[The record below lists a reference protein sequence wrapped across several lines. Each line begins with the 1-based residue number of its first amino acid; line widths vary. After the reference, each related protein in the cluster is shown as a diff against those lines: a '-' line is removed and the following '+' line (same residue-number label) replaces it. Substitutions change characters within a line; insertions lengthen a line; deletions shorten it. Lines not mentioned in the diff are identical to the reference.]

1 MAVDRSAAVRAVAAV
16 FMSFACTAVL
26 LRCYVRIRLVR
37 AFGWDDITMLIAT
50 GFYIMFSA
58 CMIGGSLYGTGKH
71 FTELTA
77 HQSVVAMK
85 YWFLC
90 DLGYALASILSKVSV
105 CLLLLRVLIAP
116 AHRTIIY
123 VVTAITVIT
132 GIVFFIFCLVQCS
145 PPSFFWERFWEDETI
160 SGSCGHLTAIEVML
174 YLFSAVSASFDF
186 TVALLPIFVVR
197 KLQMSRQTKVAAVCL
212 LGMACI
218 ASVAVIVRIPFV
230 HTIKNPDF
238 LYATVQIA
246 IWSNIETGLSIFA
259 GSLATLRPLFSR
271 FTGSEVTG
279 RLHYNSASARQE
291 TTRRSRRIHHDQRSS
306 ITQLADLSRSARDGT
321 SYLGKGTDTT
331 SVHSLGDLSGQTHWQ
346 EAMDPNASIHVFQS
360 WDVSSSHR
368 SSRVV

>member
-1 MAVDRSAAVRAVAAV
+1 MAVDRSVAVRAVAAV
-16 FMSFACTAVL
+16 FMSLACVAVL
-26 LRCYVRIRLVR
+26 LRCYVRVRLVR
-37 AFGWDDITMLIAT
+37 AFGWNDITMLVAT
-50 GFYIMFSA
+50 AFYVMFSA

-71 FTELTA
+71 LTELSK

-105 CLLLLRVLIAP
+105 SLLLLRVLIDP
-116 AHRTIIY
+116 VHRAIIY
-123 VVTAITVIT
+123 VVTAVTVVT
-132 GIVFFIFCLVQCS
+132 GFIFFIFCLIQCS
-145 PPSFFWERFWEDETI
+145 PVSYFWDRFWLDETI
-160 SGSCGHLTAIEVML
+160 PGSCGHLTAIEILL

-186 TVALLPIFVVR
+186 TVAILPIFVVR
-197 KLQMSRQTKVAAVCL
+197 KLQMSHKTKVAAVCL

-271 FTGSEVTG
+271 FTGSEVTA
-279 RLHYNSASARQE
+279 RLHYNSASAKHE
-291 TTRRSRRIHHDQRSS
+291 STRRSRRTRQGHRSS
-306 ITQLADLSRSARDGT
+306 TTQLADLSHSARDGGT
-321 SYLGKGTDTT
+321 YVGKSMDTT
-331 SVHSLGDLSGQTHWQ
+331 SVHSLGDLSGQTPWHDGV
-346 EAMDPNASIHVFQS
+346 DPNDSIRVFQS

-368 SSRVV
+368 SSGVV